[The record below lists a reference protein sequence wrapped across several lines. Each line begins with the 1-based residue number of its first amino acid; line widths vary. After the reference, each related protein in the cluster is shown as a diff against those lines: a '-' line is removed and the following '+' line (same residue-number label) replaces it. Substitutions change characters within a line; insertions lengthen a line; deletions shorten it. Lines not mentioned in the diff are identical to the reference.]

1 MIPAGAIK
9 RFQSTLPAREA
20 TSGSGQIMCPGRISI
35 HASCKGSDHSAGWCR
50 YPGQYFN
57 PRFPRRKRLN
67 SHEMKTQFIGF
78 QSTLPAGEATHMV
91 AWAKRNSK
99 FQSTLPAG
107 EATTR
112 VYHYFIKARFQS
124 TLPAGEATFV
134 LATTVPVAHIS
145 IHASR
150 GGSDVGDFFSKCSPV
165 DFNPR
170 FPRGK
175 RHGQGTS
182 MIQDINFNPRFPR
195 GKRPPPL
202 LQALR
207 ISYFN
212 PRFPRGKRQT
222 HGAYISTL
230 QSFQSTLPAGEA
242 TYSSGLQHSCPLFQS
257 TLPAGEAT
265 HPPRACRSCYA
276 FQSTL
281 PAGEATLHP

>member
-1 MIPAGAIK
+1 
-9 RFQSTLPAREA
+9 
-20 TSGSGQIMCPGRISI
+20 
-35 HASCKGSDHSAGWCR
+35 
-50 YPGQYFN
+50 
-57 PRFPRRKRLN
+57 
-67 SHEMKTQFIGF
+67 
-78 QSTLPAGEATHMV
+78 MV

-124 TLPAGEATFV
+124 TLPAGEATGEGKRAHNVQRFQST
-134 LATTVPVAHIS
+134 LPAGEATSLLLSVSANFSIS

-195 GKRPPPL
+195 GKRRPCCSAS
-202 LQALR
+202 QG
-207 ISYFN
+207 SMYFN
-212 PRFPRGKRQT
+212 PRFPRGKR
-222 HGAYISTL
+222 HNMNAFSISL
-230 QSFQSTLPAGEA
+230 DV
-242 TYSSGLQHSCPLFQS
+242 
-257 TLPAGEAT
+257 
-265 HPPRACRSCYA
+265 

-281 PAGEATLHP
+281 PAGEATLRFVTMAVILSISIHASRGGSDRRHPAACT

>member
-78 QSTLPAGEATHMV
+78 QSTLPAGEATLRFVTMAVILSISIHASRGGSDRHDMRPCV
-91 AWAKRNSK
+91 PRMDFNPRFPRGKRRWLLRPCFPKLS
-99 FQSTLPAG
+99 
-107 EATTR
+107 
-112 VYHYFIKARFQS
+112 
-124 TLPAGEATFV
+124 
-134 LATTVPVAHIS
+134 IS

-150 GGSDVGDFFSKCSPV
+150 GGSDVSLPTVLWSACNFNPRFPRGKRLPFSGIYVDGSSISIHASRGGSDDGLGSHSMFHI

-175 RHGQGTS
+175 R
-182 MIQDINFNPRFPR
+182 P
-195 GKRPPPL
+195 
-202 LQALR
+202 
-207 ISYFN
+207 
-212 PRFPRGKRQT
+212 
-222 HGAYISTL
+222 
-230 QSFQSTLPAGEA
+230 
-242 TYSSGLQHSCPLFQS
+242 
-257 TLPAGEAT
+257 
-265 HPPRACRSCYA
+265 
-276 FQSTL
+276 
-281 PAGEATLHP
+281 